1 MNRKMFRAIM
11 IVLTVLILGQL
22 VRLGFQIYDDQYHYH
37 YDEDMFLYS
46 IQDGRYSELA
56 EKMNRNKIEHV
67 KADAQLLE
75 CYAVADYYEA
85 ASMYYAYEKM
95 EDAQKAASAKDDM
108 EDAQSRMGDLSY
120 CAAEI
125 DGYFESYFNK

>member
-1 MNRKMFRAIM
+1 MNRKVFRIIL
-11 IVLTVLILGQL
+11 IVLTVLIFGQL
-22 VRLGFQIYDDQYHYH
+22 IRLGFQIYDDQYHYH

-56 EKMNRNKIEHV
+56 AKVNRNKMEHV

-85 ASMYYAYEKM
+85 ASMYYAYEKI
-95 EDAQKAASAKDDM
+95 EDTEKAAAAKTDM
-108 EDAQSRMGDLSY
+108 EDAKSRMGDLNY
-120 CAAEI
+120 CADEI